1 MQHVFISYVSEN
13 IETVDKLC
21 ETLKSHGI
29 KVWLDR
35 NDIDPGS
42 RWKQAIR
49 KAIREGAFFI
59 ACFSKE
65 YNNVIRLIW
74 MKNWRSLLTN

>member
-1 MQHVFISYVSEN
+1 MQHVFISYIREN
-13 IETVDKLC
+13 EEIVDKLC
-21 ETLKSHGI
+21 EALESHGI

-49 KAIREGAFFI
+49 EAIREGL
-59 ACFSKE
+59 FSSRVSQR
-65 YNNVIRLIW
+65 NTINVIRL
-74 MKNWRSLLTN
+74 T